1 MIMLLLFG
9 IGFIVLN
16 AIITIL
22 ICGYMNQKSADLLMK
37 YYYEDKKRERK
48 TFYFNNRFAKQI
60 FLKVRP
66 NTVVVK

>member
-1 MIMLLLFG
+1 MIMLLLFC

-37 YYYEDKKRERK
+37 YYYEDKKENEKRFILITDLLNR
-48 TFYFNNRFAKQI
+48 YF
-60 FLKVRP
+60 
-66 NTVVVK
+66 

>member
-1 MIMLLLFG
+1 MIMLLLFC

-37 YYYEDKKRERK
+37 YYLLHNNELKKD
-48 TFYFNNRFAKQI
+48 YHNNLR
-60 FLKVRP
+60 
-66 NTVVVK
+66 

>member
-1 MIMLLLFG
+1 MIMLLLFC

-37 YYYEDKKRERK
+37 YYYEDKKENER
-48 TFYFNNRFAKQI
+48 RFIIIEHNLNKCS
-60 FLKVRP
+60 
-66 NTVVVK
+66 